1 MLSLSPRIRIF
12 LALQPVDLRK
22 SFDGL
27 QAVVTQALG
36 SDPLSGYWFVF
47 RNRAGDRLKILAW
60 EEDGWAIW
68 YKRLERGRFRFPDAT
83 TSDGSP
89 RHEMVSLSRRCNVAN
104 ASIDPPPPADP
115 HVTPAPR
122 ASFGRPV
129 GSRPT
134 VYYATTVGPTHST
147 CRASAF
153 AIC

>member
-47 RNRAGDRLKILAW
+47 RNRAADRLKILAW

-83 TSDGSP
+83 TSDGPP
-89 RHEMVSLSRRCNVAN
+89 RHEIRAAELAMLLDGVVIEKVQRRKRFHR
-104 ASIDPPPPADP
+104 PA
-115 HVTPAPR
+115 TAR
-122 ASFGRPV
+122 
-129 GSRPT
+129 
-134 VYYATTVGPTHST
+134 
-147 CRASAF
+147 
-153 AIC
+153 